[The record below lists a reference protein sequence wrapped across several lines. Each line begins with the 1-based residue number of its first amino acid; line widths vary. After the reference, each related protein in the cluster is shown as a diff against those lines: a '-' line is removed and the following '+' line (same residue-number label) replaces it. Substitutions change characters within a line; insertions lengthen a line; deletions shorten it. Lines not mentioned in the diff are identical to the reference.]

1 MKLVFKAV
9 WVGVLTMA
17 LSLISY
23 RWSLLDPWLDQLGG
37 WQLYDWLSG
46 AFSRMGAERGSQLLL
61 VLIGVDAFALAL
73 LLVTL
78 ASRLSGQVRRHAKS
92 PLAR

>member
-1 MKLVFKAV
+1 MLRFVTKAV
-9 WVGVLTMA
+9 TVGMLTAALSWVG
-17 LSLISY
+17 Y
-23 RWSLLDPWLDQLGG
+23 RWSLLDPLLERLGG

-73 LLVTL
+73 MLVML
-78 ASRLSGQVRRHAKS
+78 VARVFWGHAEATPRK
-92 PLAR
+92 